1 MTAESQW
8 TFELIAGPFG
18 FTEGPVWDGR
28 GVLFVDMAASRIMRY
43 DAGTGVTEI
52 FAEETNGANGLT
64 LDAQGRLYVCES
76 NAGRVMR
83 YDPDGA
89 RTVLAERFEGK
100 RLNSPNDVVV
110 DRHGSVWFT
119 DPRYGDRET
128 MELDHDSVYRL
139 DPVSDREYQIS
150 RVTFDTTRP
159 NGLVFSADESTL
171 YVAESPPAPDGIR
184 QLRAYPVLA
193 DRSLAEMAVLHD
205 FGPNRGIDGMRLD
218 ESGNMIAAAG
228 WADGGPGTR
237 IAVFGPS
244 GTVVG
249 EYPTP
254 AEPTNCCFGDADL
267 QSLYVTAK
275 DGGLYRTRTDRQ
287 GTTKP

>member
-1 MTAESQW
+1 MVAESQW

-18 FTEGPVWDGR
+18 FTEGPVWDGG
-28 GVLFVDMAASRIMRY
+28 GVLFVDMPVSRIMRY
-43 DAGTGVTEI
+43 DAGTGLTEI

-119 DPRYGDRET
+119 DPRYGDRER

-139 DPVSDREYQIS
+139 DPVSDREYQMS

-193 DRSLAEMAVLHD
+193 DRTLGEMAVLHD
-205 FGPNRGIDGMRLD
+205 FGSNRGIDGMRLD
-218 ESGNMIAAAG
+218 ASGCIVAAAG

-237 IAVFGPS
+237 IVVFDAS
-244 GTVVG
+244 GTAVD
-249 EYPTP
+249 EYLTP
-254 AEPTNCCFGDADL
+254 AEPTNCCFGDGDL

-275 DGGLYRTRTDRQ
+275 DGGLYRA
-287 GTTKP
+287 